1 MCRVSTRTY
10 EVEWSASF
18 VDQAS
23 DPSSDASSSLSAA
36 ATVSPSVPSL
46 SLLGGVGLSREAWFM
61 EPSEADTQGSAHQ
74 LYLALTSPF
83 AARVAL
89 LAIEVALTPLEAL
102 LSAQR
107 PSIHPVG
114 PLPKNSPLRQWA
126 WVQAAPSS
134 AKNKRQLPTK
144 KGAKPGQIGAPTSHN
159 LVFHTRIKSSGYGAA
174 PGGPVSK
181 GSAPPRQLQLGGLH
195 QKGNTT
201 AGKMNQ
207 QALQQQQQRRA
218 GSASASSSSASSD
231 PPRSYPMDC
240 GPICTYSPHN
250 PAPGKAP
257 PLHNGP
263 ITSLAFSPDARRLLS
278 ASMDST
284 ACVLRVPPWKHPQG
298 AAHLLGHKRPV
309 RAAAWA
315 WAKPGSGSGG
325 AGSSGNSKDGD
336 AMVLTSSSDAT
347 ARLWQL
353 GRAEPLLVFDHLK
366 RNEAAVGAGSASA
379 SASASTAAAAD
390 INPLFTAEI
399 PCCSFFR
406 QNQLVL
412 LAHRNQLLVYK
423 FHIDP
428 ARTNT
433 DLKKLQNLNK
443 YKLLSAFTS
452 DLAQGITTFAC
463 ANSFLSTLVIVADSA
478 RHLQLVD
485 LAVGRAVRTV
495 ADAHAKPVH
504 AVALSAPS
512 PFADLGEHALD
523 SQQLFATAAADSA
536 IKLWDVRTKES
547 ETEREMRGREHSG
560 CVEACVAAAGGNVHF
575 AGLTR
580 TAETGTARLILR
592 SPCVCLRSCFSF
604 FSSLLSSSC

>member
-1 MCRVSTRTY
+1 
-10 EVEWSASF
+10 
-18 VDQAS
+18 
-23 DPSSDASSSLSAA
+23 
-36 ATVSPSVPSL
+36 
-46 SLLGGVGLSREAWFM
+46 
-61 EPSEADTQGSAHQ
+61 
-74 LYLALTSPF
+74 
-83 AARVAL
+83 
-89 LAIEVALTPLEAL
+89 
-102 LSAQR
+102 
-107 PSIHPVG
+107 
-114 PLPKNSPLRQWA
+114 
-126 WVQAAPSS
+126 
-134 AKNKRQLPTK
+134 
-144 KGAKPGQIGAPTSHN
+144 
-159 LVFHTRIKSSGYGAA
+159 
-174 PGGPVSK
+174 
-181 GSAPPRQLQLGGLH
+181 
-195 QKGNTT
+195 
-201 AGKMNQ
+201 
-207 QALQQQQQRRA
+207 
-218 GSASASSSSASSD
+218 
-231 PPRSYPMDC
+231 MDC
-240 GPICTYSPHN
+240 GPISTFSPHN
-250 PAPGKAP
+250 AAPGKAP

-298 AAHLLGHKRPV
+298 AVHLLGHKRPV

-325 AGSSGNSKDGD
+325 SGAGAIAGGAGSSGKDGD

-353 GRAEPLLVFDHLK
+353 GRAEPLLVFDHLR
-366 RNEAAVGAGSASA
+366 RNEAAAGPGSA
-379 SASASTAAAAD
+379 SASASTAATAD
-390 INPLFTAEI
+390 NNPLFTAEI

-452 DLAQGITTFAC
+452 DLAQGITAFAC

-547 ETEREMRGREHSG
+547 ETERDACGREHSG
-560 CVEACVAAAGGNVHF
+560 CVGLGALAFGECPLRRAHANRRNRNRVAH
-575 AGLTR
+575 
-580 TAETGTARLILR
+580 
-592 SPCVCLRSCFSF
+592 
-604 FSSLLSSSC
+604 